1 MSEIVPPT
9 FVLMRPDSASRWISA
24 THAGAAAS
32 NGSRD
37 IGQRSRG
44 RSHSVIMQNLSI
56 VRFEFATKFGR
67 AIASACS
74 LVFACSL
81 ITVQGIP
88 LQASPWQTAAPAPGG
103 SAPQATQN
111 SDGFAKP
118 QLSSTFTDARTGQL
132 YGRYIIYETVPVVA
146 YQHQEVTEQQ
156 WVPEWVTEEKLM
168 AQTNY
173 IPVVTYQLQLQTERS
188 MNPFAQPKQ
197 YWQYV
202 PVVQYQPNFTQV
214 KQPVTYQKY
223 VQKEVKKSIP
233 VLVSQS
239 QPRPKFVDMP
249 LQGNGTLAPGSSQ
262 IAGSASVQ
270 QPVPTRPLDY
280 PMYPSSAIVAVPPA
294 AYYPSPNAT
303 PGSAT
308 AGSALA
314 AYPAYNP
321 QFSGWSATNPYL
333 LARQNTSSTPP
344 RNVNNPAANGG
355 MPPGSYY
362 ASAGT
367 MPTNVTPTLAAR
379 PTFQW
384 PQLMTRTGSIFQGG
398 FLKSNPSTSSYG
410 TASSGTAYLASNPLG
425 MTNPMPMGGG
435 SILPL
440 NNSYNNTFNSAGNSG
455 ARFIPRADGSTLNG
469 NAGGWS
475 MVPVNNYRDPSQS
488 GIPASVLR

>member
-1 MSEIVPPT
+1 
-9 FVLMRPDSASRWISA
+9 
-24 THAGAAAS
+24 
-32 NGSRD
+32 
-37 IGQRSRG
+37 
-44 RSHSVIMQNLSI
+44 MQNLSI

-67 AIASACS
+67 AIA
-74 LVFACSL
+74 FACALCLVLSPCT
-81 ITVQGIP
+81 TVCNALKASP
-88 LQASPWQTAAPAPGG
+88 LQSANPGPNGSTAPAVPG
-103 SAPQATQN
+103 
-111 SDGFAKP
+111 SDGFSQP

-173 IPVVTYQLQLQTERS
+173 LPIVTYQLQLQTERS
-188 MNPFAQPKQ
+188 LNPFVQPRQ

-223 VQKEVKKSIP
+223 VQKEVKKSVP

-239 QPRPKFVDMP
+239 QPRAKFVDMP
-249 LQGNGTLAPGSSQ
+249 LQGNGTMAPGSNQ
-262 IAGSASVQ
+262 LAGNTSVQ

-280 PMYPSSAIVAVPPA
+280 PPYPSSAIVVAPPA
-294 AYYPSPNAT
+294 AYYPSSNTA
-303 PGSAT
+303 PGTVAPGT
-308 AGSALA
+308 VAPGSALA

-321 QFSGWSATNPYL
+321 QFSGWSATNPWL
-333 LARQNTSSTPP
+333 LARQNTTPTMA

-355 MPPGSYY
+355 LPPGSFYPPP
-362 ASAGT
+362 GT
-367 MPTNVTPTLAAR
+367 MPTNYTPTIAAR

-398 FLKSNPSTSSYG
+398 LFKSNPSTGTYG
-410 TASSGTAYLASNPLG
+410 TSSTGAAYLASNPNM
-425 MTNPMPMGGG
+425 MTNPTPMGGG

-440 NNSYNNTFNSAGNSG
+440 NSNYNNAFSAANTSG
-455 ARFIPRADGSTLNG
+455 ARFIPRPDGSTSNG
-469 NAGGWS
+469 NTSGWS

>member
-1 MSEIVPPT
+1 
-9 FVLMRPDSASRWISA
+9 
-24 THAGAAAS
+24 
-32 NGSRD
+32 
-37 IGQRSRG
+37 
-44 RSHSVIMQNLSI
+44 MQNLSI
-56 VRFEFATKFGR
+56 VRFEFAFKFGR
-67 AIASACS
+67 AIASACTLCESYCRLCMSFS
-74 LVFACSL
+74 LLGLSFSL
-81 ITVQGIP
+81 LATHGSALNASP
-88 LQASPWQTAAPAPGG
+88 LQSATAATVDANPSP
-103 SAPQATQN
+103 S

-173 IPVVTYQLQLQTERS
+173 VPIVTYQLQLQTERS
-188 MNPFAQPKQ
+188 INPFAQPRQ

-214 KQPVTYQKY
+214 KHPVTYQKY
-223 VQKEVKKSIP
+223 VQKEIKKSVP

-239 QPRPKFVDMP
+239 QPRAKFVDMP
-249 LQGNGTLAPGSSQ
+249 LQTNGTTAPGSSQ
-262 IAGSASVQ
+262 IAGNASVQ

-280 PMYPSSAIVAVPPA
+280 PAYPSSAVVMAPPA
-294 AYYPSPNAT
+294 AYYQPSTAAPGTAT
-303 PGSAT
+303 T
-308 AGSALA
+308 ASGLA

-321 QFSGWSATNPYL
+321 QFSGWSATNPWL
-333 LARQNTSSTPP
+333 LARQNTTPTIA

-367 MPTNVTPTLAAR
+367 MPTNYTPTLAAR

-384 PQLMTRTGSIFQGG
+384 PQLMTRTGSVFQGG
-398 FLKSNPSTSSYG
+398 LFKSNPSTGTYG
-410 TASSGTAYLASNPLG
+410 SANPGTAYIASNPNW
-425 MTNPMPMGGG
+425 MANPTPMGGG
-435 SILPL
+435 SILPINSNV
-440 NNSYNNTFNSAGNSG
+440 NNAFSSTNTSG
-455 ARFIPRADGSTLNG
+455 ARFIPRADTSTWNG
-469 NAGGWS
+469 NASGWS